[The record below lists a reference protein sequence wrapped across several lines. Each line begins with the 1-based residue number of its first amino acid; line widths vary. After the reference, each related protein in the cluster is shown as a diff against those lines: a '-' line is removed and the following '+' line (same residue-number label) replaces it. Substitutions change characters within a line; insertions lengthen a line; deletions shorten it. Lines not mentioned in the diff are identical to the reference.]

1 MLLFAELSLFFVL
14 TRGRKCAIITQKGD
28 NRNKEVSDMTDKK
41 MVPLEEDELSAVSGG
56 MNRAKSEKKYVTAK
70 CSACGTTGEMEM
82 TGASSAICSSC
93 GATINLRGQ

>member
-1 MLLFAELSLFFVL
+1 
-14 TRGRKCAIITQKGD
+14 
-28 NRNKEVSDMTDKK
+28 MTDKK

-82 TGASSAICSSC
+82 TGASSAVCSNC